1 MAAEGFEEPSQGHV
15 TFEDI
20 AVYFSQEEWGLLDDA
35 QKLLY
40 HDVML
45 ENFTLV
51 ASVGKVP
58 HNHTAGLCAFLSF
71 PCPSQSRTMTS
82 AHSLAS

>member
-1 MAAEGFEEPSQGHV
+1 MAAEGFMEPSQGHV

-35 QKLLY
+35 QRHLY

-45 ENFTLV
+45 ENFALV

-58 HNHTAGLCAFLSF
+58 HNHTAGLCASPSF
-71 PCPSQSRTMTS
+71 RICPVLPRAGPLPLPTS
-82 AHSLAS
+82 

>member
-1 MAAEGFEEPSQGHV
+1 M

-20 AVYFSQEEWGLLDDA
+20 AVYFSREEWGLLDDA
-35 QKLLY
+35 QRHLY

-45 ENFTLV
+45 ENFALV

-58 HNHTAGLCAFLSF
+58 HNHTTGSLLPLPSGPALSVLPRAG
-71 PCPSQSRTMTS
+71 P
-82 AHSLAS
+82 